1 MEIHAGLC
9 RLLPRLHRPAGPIG
23 LEAQRSAVAGF
34 VGVRELVAE
43 FTEVESGKRADRP
56 QLAAALDLCRRRR
69 AMLVIA
75 KLDRLA
81 RNVAFIANLM
91 ESGVEFTAVDMP
103 SANKLTL
110 HILSAVA
117 EHKREMISARTK
129 AALAAG
135 ARRDVGPTRPGDP
148 AHARGPI
155 GQPRR
160 LARCRTQPGNRFG
173 PWTEAAYGTRCRSVP
188 LVQPPRPCR
197 RTSLGQGWVRDQSQT
212 SQQWF
217 SWGDAAGR
225 PSSPG
230 TQAIRLVSTPTPRMP
245 GDVAVCCL
253 PLQSA
258 TGY

>member
-56 QLAAALDLCRRRR
+56 QLAAALELCRRR

-91 ESGVEFTAVDMP
+91 EAGVEFTAVDMP

-110 HILSAVA
+110 HILAAVA
-117 EHKREMISARTK
+117 EHEREMISARTR
-129 AALAAG
+129 AALAA
-135 ARRDVGPTRPGDP
+135 AR
-148 AHARGPI
+148 ARGVKLGRPDRETRHMRTARSAKVAAFRATVLPEVRRLI
-155 GQPRR
+155 GQGMSQRQIAAELNRR
-160 LARCRTQPGNRFG
+160 GLT
-173 PWTEAAYGTRCRSVP
+173 TY
-188 LVQPPRPCR
+188 
-197 RTSLGQGWVRDQSQT
+197 
-212 SQQWF
+212 
-217 SWGDAAGR
+217 AGR
-225 PSSPG
+225 PWRVQHVNSLLAAGSG
-230 TQAIRLVSTPTPRMP
+230 APT
-245 GDVAVCCL
+245 
-253 PLQSA
+253 
-258 TGY
+258 